1 MKRFLVLILFFI
13 ITAFLVPTVVFFL
26 VNLHNGRTDIKK
38 NPSTGEISVYFAD
51 KNKTETV
58 EIEEYLRGVVAAE
71 MPASFEK
78 EALKAQAVAAR
89 SYALYR
95 MENPTA
101 EHPQAAVCTDFSH
114 CKAYKT
120 EEELKKS
127 WGEKDSEYLE
137 KIADAV
143 YQTAGEIITY
153 NGEVAM
159 AVFHSQA
166 GSGRTENSKDVWG
179 GDVPYLIS
187 VESHGENTAPN
198 FYSTAVFSFDE
209 FKGKL
214 LSKQSDAVINSPED
228 IGTPQV
234 SEGGSVKSITI
245 GGKEFT
251 GRDIRSLF
259 GLRSSCFKIKSDEST
274 VTFEVT
280 GYGHGVGMSQYGA
293 NTMAKEGY
301 NYIQILTH
309 YYTGTKIEGV

>member
-1 MKRFLVLILFFI
+1 MKRIISLIFFYI
-13 ITAFLVPTVVFFL
+13 ITAFLIPTVVFFL
-26 VNLHNGRTDIKK
+26 INFHNNKNDLKK
-38 NPSTGEISVYFAD
+38 NPSTGEIKVYFA
-51 KNKTETV
+51 NENTTKTM

-120 EEELKKS
+120 DVELKTGWGSKS
-127 WGEKDSEYLE
+127 SEYSD
-137 KIADAV
+137 KIAQAV
-143 YQTAGEIITY
+143 YQTAGEVITY

-179 GDVPYLIS
+179 GEVPYLIS

-198 FYSTAVFSFDE
+198 FYSTAIFPFSE
-209 FKGKL
+209 FKEKL
-214 LSKQSDAVINSPED
+214 LSKNGGVVINSPED
-228 IGTPQV
+228 IGEIQV
-234 SEGGSVKSITI
+234 SEGGSVKSIKI
-245 GGKEFT
+245 GGIEFT

-259 GLRSSCFKIKSDEST
+259 GLRSSCFKIKADESN

>member
-1 MKRFLVLILFFI
+1 MKRFFILIFFCLVTAFI
-13 ITAFLVPTVVFFL
+13 IPTVVFFL
-26 VNLHNGRTDIKK
+26 INLHSDKSILKK
-38 NPSTGEISVYFAD
+38 NPSTGEIKVYFSD
-51 KNKTETV
+51 ENTTKSM
-58 EIEEYLRGVVAAE
+58 EIEEYLCGVVAAE
-71 MPASFEK
+71 MPASFEA

-101 EHPQAAVCTDFSH
+101 EHPDAAVCTDFSH

-120 EEELKKS
+120 DEELKRGWGDKS
-127 WGEKDSEYLE
+127 SEYSR
-137 KIADAV
+137 KIEDAV
-143 YQTAGEIITY
+143 YQTAGEVITY

-198 FYSTAVFSFDE
+198 FYSTAIFTFSE
-209 FKGKL
+209 FKEKL
-214 LSKQSDAVINSPED
+214 LSKNGDVVINSANDVGE
-228 IGTPQV
+228 IQV
-234 SEGGSVKSITI
+234 SEGGSVKSIKI
-245 GGKEFT
+245 GGIEFS

-259 GLRSSCFKIKSDEST
+259 GLRSSCFKIKADEET

-309 YYTGTKIEGV
+309 YYTGTKIQGV

>member
-1 MKRFLVLILFFI
+1 MKRFLSLILFCI
-13 ITAFLVPTVVFFL
+13 ITAFLIPIIVFFL
-26 VNLHNGRTDIKK
+26 INLHNNKNDMKK
-38 NPSTGEISVYFAD
+38 NSSTGEIKVYFAD
-51 KNKTETV
+51 KNSTKSM
-58 EIEEYLRGVVAAE
+58 EIEEYLCGVVAAE

-95 MENPTA
+95 KENPTS
-101 EHPQAAVCTDFSH
+101 EHPEAAVCTDFSH

-120 EEELKKS
+120 DEELKNS
-127 WGEKDSEYLE
+127 WGDKSLEYSK
-137 KIADAV
+137 KIEDAV
-143 YQTAGEIITY
+143 YETAGEIITY

-187 VESHGENTAPN
+187 VESHGENEAPN
-198 FYSTAVFSFDE
+198 FYSTAVFPFEE
-209 FKGKL
+209 FKEKL
-214 LSKQSDAVINSPED
+214 LSKDKEAVINSSKD
-228 IGTPQV
+228 IGVPSV
-234 SEGGSVKSITI
+234 SEGGSVKSIKI
-245 GGKEFT
+245 GGREFT

-259 GLRSSCFKIKSDEST
+259 GLRSSCFKIKADESS

-301 NYIQILTH
+301 SYIQILTH
-309 YYTGTKIEGV
+309 YYTGTKIVGV